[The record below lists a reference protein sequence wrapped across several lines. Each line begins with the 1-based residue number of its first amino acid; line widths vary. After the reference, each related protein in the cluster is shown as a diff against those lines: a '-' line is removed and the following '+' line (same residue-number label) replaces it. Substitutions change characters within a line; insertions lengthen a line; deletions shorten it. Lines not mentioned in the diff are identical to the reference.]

1 MEKYI
6 DGYLLAV
13 PRAKL
18 PTYKNMA
25 EQAMAVWMEH
35 GALDYRECVAEDI
48 DREGFGSFTAA
59 AGAKEDETVV
69 FAWVVFENK
78 AERDRINALVMADPR
93 LTACLAKAF
102 SISSACAWAASI
114 PWSANKTRA
123 ACRNRQPP
131 FVVEKGGARPHWTR
145 VLRPPLIVHDSGDTP
160 WLRPQRIPSPTAC
173 TR

>member
-1 MEKYI
+1 MDKYI

-93 LTACLAKAF
+93 LSGMSCEGIFDFKRMCL
-102 SISSACAWAASI
+102 
-114 PWSANKTRA
+114 
-123 ACRNRQPP
+123 
-131 FVVEKGGARPHWTR
+131 GGFHTL
-145 VLRPPLIVHDSGDTP
+145 VGK
-160 WLRPQRIPSPTAC
+160 
-173 TR
+173 